1 MDVVVTVTGTQAVYG
16 PTGSPARYVA
26 GGLNPATEIGL
37 GAIKGVGAP
46 VAAGLKDMSYDAL
59 FVGVTAFDAAGGG
72 FVEGVAAIT
81 AVGMLTASAT
91 TEKAQTAQV
100 NGVGL
105 VEATYS
111 TDRTDTFSV
120 IGIGAPA
127 AAGGAGTDFA
137 SGDAIFIG
145 IGAPAGTG
153 TKETS
158 STATFVGIGNPTGSG
173 VAQLDV
179 SGTAQIIGIGAP
191 AATGAAATPT
201 DTGFVICGTGASE
214 DTGSASAW
222 SNPTRI
228 TASDNSRARSSNA
241 SGVTSDTLVASN
253 FGFSIPG
260 TATIV
265 GVEVR
270 AELSKTAFLDAS
282 TYSYVNIGKDSST
295 LGTSKAPGDSITTS
309 DVNYDDGGSSDMWG
323 LSLTPT
329 EVNASTFQARIRVDH
344 SYAFGTSE
352 VDCDAISVKIY
363 YTT

>member
-16 PTGSPARYVA
+16 PTGTPARYVA
-26 GGLNPATEIGL
+26 GGLSPATKIGL

-46 VAAGLKDMSYDAL
+46 VATGLKDASGGAC
-59 FVGVTAFDAAGGG
+59 FCAITVFDADGGG
-72 FVEGVAAIT
+72 FVEGVAVIT

-91 TEKAQTAQV
+91 TEKSKTAQMV
-100 NGVGL
+100 GVGL
-105 VEATYS
+105 VEAAYS
-111 TDRTDTFSV
+111 ADRTNTLSV
-120 IGIGAPA
+120 IGIGAPVA
-127 AAGGAGTDFA
+127 SGGVGTDFA
-137 SGDAIFIG
+137 EGNATIVG

-191 AATGAAATPT
+191 AAAGGPSTV
-201 DTGFVICGTGASE
+201 DTGFVYCGTGASE
-214 DTGSASAW
+214 DTGSATAW
-222 SNPTRI
+222 ANPTRI
-228 TASDNSRARSSNA
+228 TASNNSRSRSTNA

-270 AELSKTAFLDAS
+270 AELSKTYFLDTS

-295 LGTSKAPGDSITTS
+295 LGTSKAPGDSLTTS

-344 SYAFGTSE
+344 VYLYGTSE
-352 VDCDAISVKIY
+352 VDCDAIAVKIY